1 MRVLLRDRYGNAVA
15 ADDTNG
21 VALTLH
27 GASRVCGEVT
37 LEESHTLSGVLHA
50 SAIATVSGRYYA
62 HVTLDG
68 EQVGG
73 SPFALSV
80 RAAAAVGGAC
90 EVWGDALGGTLVAG
104 GRARFALRM
113 RDEYGNVSAGH
124 AGLLTATITPPLAP
138 PTPAGDDD
146 DAPASVSVA
155 QAAVCELG
163 EEEEGAVVSGHVSAS
178 MAGEHTLRLALA
190 GEPLPRA
197 PFALTVC
204 PAPAHAPSCEL
215 SQPPHG
221 IAAGELVRLRVVARD
236 RYGNLQVEGG
246 DFHLWVKGP
255 QRALEQEV
263 RHLGNGEYELRARLP
278 LSGEYELHVT
288 LHKAHVRGS
297 PIAILVHPS
306 SPGGTPLPPPP
317 APTPVPVAGT
327 PPTARSPVRSPPVR
341 SPPVRSP
348 ARPSAAATAVPS
360 ARELAVRPGGARPL
374 GRTAGGRTSAAVVVP
389 PPVPSLQPPR
399 TPRSAGGGPSGGPSS
414 WTDPSSWSHGAAGAG
429 DVSGRAD
436 AVPEPTCTAQGS
448 GLQRAEAGSEARFE
462 VTKADGRGTPRPISA
477 AALSVDSAA
486 ARRGRR
492 RLGNP
497 RCA

>member
-1 MRVLLRDRYGNAVA
+1 M
-15 ADDTNG
+15 
-21 VALTLH
+21 
-27 GASRVCGEVT
+27 
-37 LEESHTLSGVLHA
+37 LHA

-62 HVTLDG
+62 HVTLHG

-104 GRARFALRM
+104 GRAHFALRM

-138 PTPAGDDD
+138 LTPAGDDD

-163 EEEEGAVVSGHVSAS
+163 EEEEGAVVSGHVSLS

-236 RYGNLQVEGG
+236 RYGNLQVEVANFIFGE
-246 DFHLWVKGP
+246 GP

-263 RHLGNGEYELRARLP
+263 RHLGNGECELRARLP
-278 LSGEYELHVT
+278 LSGEYEL
-288 LHKAHVRGS
+288 R
-297 PIAILVHPS
+297 HP
-306 SPGGTPLPPPP
+306 P
-317 APTPVPVAGT
+317 
-327 PPTARSPVRSPPVR
+327 
-341 SPPVRSP
+341 
-348 ARPSAAATAVPS
+348 
-360 ARELAVRPGGARPL
+360 
-374 GRTAGGRTSAAVVVP
+374 
-389 PPVPSLQPPR
+389 
-399 TPRSAGGGPSGGPSS
+399 
-414 WTDPSSWSHGAAGAG
+414 
-429 DVSGRAD
+429 
-436 AVPEPTCTAQGS
+436 
-448 GLQRAEAGSEARFE
+448 
-462 VTKADGRGTPRPISA
+462 
-477 AALSVDSAA
+477 
-486 ARRGRR
+486 
-492 RLGNP
+492 
-497 RCA
+497 

>member
-1 MRVLLRDRYGNAVA
+1 MEYIEGLNEEPTPAAAPAPAGSESPPDGEYNHFRRRASVGGPVKKKEKWTKMSEEEGRATVA
-15 ADDTNG
+15 AVQQR
-21 VALTLH
+21 VAKWAEEGEPCVPLDGWLTMMKD
-27 GASRVCGEVT
+27 ASEN
-37 LEESHTLSGVLHA
+37 
-50 SAIATVSGRYYA
+50 YA

-80 RAAAAVGGAC
+80 RSAAAVGGAC

-104 GRARFALRM
+104 GRAHFALRM

-124 AGLLTATITPPLAP
+124 AGLLTATITPPVAP

-146 DAPASVSVA
+146 DAPAAASNA

-278 LSGEYELHVT
+278 LSGEYEIHVT

-297 PIAILVHPS
+297 PIAMLVHPS

-348 ARPSAAATAVPS
+348 ARPS
-360 ARELAVRPGGARPL
+360 R
-374 GRTAGGRTSAAVVVP
+374 
-389 PPVPSLQPPR
+389 
-399 TPRSAGGGPSGGPSS
+399 
-414 WTDPSSWSHGAAGAG
+414 
-429 DVSGRAD
+429 
-436 AVPEPTCTAQGS
+436 
-448 GLQRAEAGSEARFE
+448 
-462 VTKADGRGTPRPISA
+462 
-477 AALSVDSAA
+477 
-486 ARRGRR
+486 
-492 RLGNP
+492 
-497 RCA
+497 

>member
-50 SAIATVSGRYYA
+50 AAIATVSGRYYA

-90 EVWGDALGGTLVAG
+90 RCGATPSAAPSSRAAARTLRSG
-104 GRARFALRM
+104 CETR
-113 RDEYGNVSAGH
+113 YGNVSAGH

-163 EEEEGAVVSGHVSAS
+163 EEEEGALVSGHVSAS

-221 IAAGELVRLRVVARD
+221 IAAGDLVRLRVVARD

-255 QRALEQEV
+255 QRAIEQEV

-297 PIAILVHPS
+297 PIAMLVHPS
-306 SPGGTPLPPPP
+306 SPG
-317 APTPVPVAGT
+317 
-327 PPTARSPVRSPPVR
+327 ARRCHRRRRRPRCPWR
-341 SPPVRSP
+341 ARRRRP
-348 ARPSAAATAVPS
+348 ARPSDRRPFARRPS
-360 ARELAVRPGGARPL
+360 ARPPARRLRPPRYRPL
-374 GRTAGGRTSAAVVVP
+374 GSSRCAREGP
-389 PPVPSLQPPR
+389 PARPHRGWPDERCRRRP
-399 TPRSAGGGPSGGPSS
+399 
-414 WTDPSSWSHGAAGAG
+414 AAGA
-429 DVSGRAD
+429 VAAAAAD
-436 AVPEPTCTAQGS
+436 ASLGWRRSKRRPELLDRPV
-448 GLQRAEAGSEARFE
+448 LVVAR
-462 VTKADGRGTPRPISA
+462 RR
-477 AALSVDSAA
+477 
-486 ARRGRR
+486 RRGRR
-492 RLGNP
+492 VG
-497 RCA
+497 